1 MFQCCSLEA
10 SHPRL
15 LPQSLKDSEC
25 LSLLSLLYLS
35 LRLQKRLCMCSLIGS
50 SELQSHSIHLRILW
64 RIISVQLLSCVQLF
78 STLQTATC
86 QASLSITNCQSLLKL
101 MSIKSVMP
109 SNHLMLW
116 RIELSIW
123 MVQSEELKHWGEWKW
138 WSWGQNLDFLKQI
151 PSSYKTRR
159 QIIVTYPPSLPTVS

>member
-1 MFQCCSLEA
+1 MQETWVRSLDWEDPLEEGMA
-10 SHPRL
+10 THSSILPGESPWTEEPGGLQFMGSQRL
-15 LPQSLKDSEC
+15 STEQFSSVWS
-25 LSLLSLLYLS
+25 LSLVWLSVAP
-35 LRLQKRLCMCSLIGS
+35 
-50 SELQSHSIHLRILW
+50 W
-64 RIISVQLLSCVQLF
+64 
-78 STLQTATC
+78 TAAC